1 MSNLLKNLVG
11 SDLRYIVV
19 GGEVLFA
26 IMRKNE
32 KSFLSNITAG
42 GSATKIDIEEKHKH
56 QATKIAKILGLD
68 YCSVDFFN
76 TIDNE
81 PLLCEVNANP
91 GNIEL
96 NEKLTGVNQAEAFT
110 RYIVK
115 EVYSI

>member
-42 GSATKIDIEEKHKH
+42 
-56 QATKIAKILGLD
+56 
-68 YCSVDFFN
+68 
-76 TIDNE
+76 E